1 MVNFTFL
8 FLTLLS
14 FQANAQNICNS
25 YEWPNSIK
33 EILKLNGEMK
43 QKALGEE
50 IDEFSRKVGTCYAR
64 DPVGLA
70 EKTWCSV
77 KRDENIE
84 KIFKEFSLNKLCH
97 NVKKYLVDT
106 KLPNSKKDPSPYCQ
120 YANCGEGQYVA
131 ACLAYQMGYSPD
143 EIRLCDSEYDHAWT
157 LIPEVGKTGS
167 YCLLDRW
174 NSFRC
179 GVKLQG
185 KQQDSFNWLGDVK
198 VPGKVKFKFAKAACR
213 SLSIH
218 QNLE

>member
-50 IDEFSRKVGTCYAR
+50 IDEFSRKVGTCYDR
-64 DPVGLA
+64 EPVGLA
-70 EKTWCSV
+70 EKTWCEV
-77 KRDENIE
+77 KRDQNIE
-84 KIFKEFSLNKLCH
+84 KIFLANGLKNLCNK
-97 NVKKYLVDT
+97 VKKYLVDT

-131 ACLAYQMGYSPD
+131 ACLAYQMGYRAD
-143 EIRLCDSEYDHAWT
+143 EIRLCDSQYDHAWT
-157 LIPEVGKTGS
+157 LVPEVGKTGS

-174 NSFRC
+174 NTFRC

-185 KQQDSFNWLGDVK
+185 KQEDSYIWRGDVK
-198 VPGKVKFKFAKAACR
+198 VPGKVKFQFAKSVCT
-213 SLSIH
+213 SFSTYQDL
-218 QNLE
+218 Q